1 MASHHAG
8 RWLRRTRWVTVVG
21 AALAIGGPTR
31 ADVPRIPRVDRVLLI
46 SVDGLRPDVLLR
58 ADAPQLRALMDR
70 GSFTMWALTTAVAVT
85 LPSHVSM
92 LTGLTPPHHG
102 ISWNSDL
109 PLAHPIYP
117 SQPTLFELAHRAGLT
132 TAMATGKAKFRAL
145 AKPGTLDRVDVP
157 PDSTVSDEV
166 VADTVVRWI
175 HTDAPQVMF
184 VHLPGVDTVGHA
196 HGWGS
201 PEQLLAVAAADR
213 AIGRM
218 LTALAKR
225 GVLDSTLVLVSADHG
240 GAGLGHGPDDP
251 RSRHI
256 PWILAGPG
264 VRRDYD
270 LTREADLV
278 VHTED
283 TFATLCAALGIDPG
297 PGIDGHVVTS
307 AFASAASPWG
317 NGAH

>member
-1 MASHHAG
+1 MASSHSG
-8 RWLRRTRWVTVVG
+8 PWLHRMLAVTLAG
-21 AALAIGGPTR
+21 AALSIGGPIC
-31 ADVPRIPRVDRVLLI
+31 ADVPRVPRVERVLLI

-58 ADAPQLRALMDR
+58 ADAPQMRALMAH
-70 GSFTMWALTTAVAVT
+70 GSFTMWARTTAVAVT

-117 SQPTLFELAHRAGLT
+117 SQPTLFELAHRAGFT

-166 VADTVVRWI
+166 VADTVVRWVRV
-175 HTDAPQVMF
+175 DAPQVMF

-201 PEQLLAVAAADR
+201 PEQLVAVAAADR
-213 AIGRM
+213 AIGRI
-218 LTALAKR
+218 LSALARR

-278 VHTED
+278 VRTED
-283 TFATLCAALGIDPG
+283 TFATLCAALGLDPG
-297 PGIDGHVVTS
+297 PGIDGRVVTA
-307 AFASAASPWG
+307 AFASAAPPRVT
-317 NGAH
+317 GAH